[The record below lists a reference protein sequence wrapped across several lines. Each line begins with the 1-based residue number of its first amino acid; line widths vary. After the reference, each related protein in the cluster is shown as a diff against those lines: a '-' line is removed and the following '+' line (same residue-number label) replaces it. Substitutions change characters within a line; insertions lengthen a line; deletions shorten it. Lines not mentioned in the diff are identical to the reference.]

1 VEQREPE
8 APHPQT
14 QHKTSFFGTA
24 SVVMIAFVLSRVSG
38 LVREALLGSTFGA
51 SYALDAFRAAQRIPE
66 MLYYLVAGGALAS
79 AFIPTFAAYLARGER
94 RLAWQVASAITNL
107 VLLVT
112 VAASLV
118 TALIA
123 PWIVASVLAPG
134 YDQPTQALTIPLL
147 RWMLAST
154 VIFGVSGLLM
164 GILNANDHFLLPALA
179 PSLYNL
185 GILLGVVLLARR
197 WGIHG
202 VAVRGRRAARTEQ
215 H

>member
-1 VEQREPE
+1 MAASYKLVIEGGSEVDE
-8 APHPQT
+8 
-14 QHKTSFFGTA
+14 
-24 SVVMIAFVLSRVSG
+24 SVVTGESLPVLKKAG
-38 LVREALLGSTFGA
+38 D
-51 SYALDAFRAAQRIPE
+51 DAE
-66 MLYYLVAGGALAS
+66 TLYYLVAGGALAS
-79 AFIPTFAAYLARGER
+79 AFVPTFTAYLARGQR
-94 RLAWQVASAITNL
+94 REGWQVASAIVNL

-112 VAASLV
+112 LLASLLA
-118 TALIA
+118 ALFA
-123 PWIVASVLAPG
+123 PWLVATVLAPG
-134 YDQPTQALTIPLL
+134 LEASAQALTVSLL

-202 VAVRGRRAARTEQ
+202 VAVGTVIGAAGG
-215 H
+215 